1 METVVHWCY
10 NQKKERTLF
19 PRSLFLTNEL
29 IEYLRSVR
37 KATTCIPSSSYSRIL
52 RFGICKMFTYKIMPD
67 LLRASVQESD
77 HASR

>member
-10 NQKKERTLF
+10 NQKKRANAIPAFALF
-19 PRSLFLTNEL
+19 GNEL

-37 KATTCIPSSSYSRIL
+37 KATTCIPSSSESRIL
-52 RFGICKMFTYKIMPD
+52 RFGIRKMFTHKIMPD